1 MKTIWILARMTFRE
15 TFRRR
20 MVLTGL
26 LLGICFLIIFS
37 IGFHMINAAAYSA
50 TSMAG
55 ETAGR
60 VLQKEGINLLLMAGL
75 YAVAFLS
82 IAMGALLGAD
92 TLAGEI
98 NSGTIQ
104 TIVTKPL
111 RRSDV
116 VLGKWLGFAGLLGMY
131 VLLMAGGTI
140 ISVWLQS
147 GYTPLNLHAGLG
159 LIYLEALLIMTIS
172 LSLSSALSGLATGG
186 VVFGLYGLAF
196 IGGWIEQFGSLL
208 NNQTAVKVGIVTSL
222 IIPSEA
228 LWRRASYEMQTP
240 LAGALGMSPFGTV
253 SVPSDLMLGYA
264 ILYLLIALGVAI
276 NIFQNRDI

>member
-50 TSMAG
+50 TSRAG